1 MEYIAIKDPTK
12 REARDIFENK
22 ILKKVREYLKR
33 DFGKKKWK
41 FEFFLVGSAK
51 RNLILVGN
59 EGFDLDYQL
68 RFNKIPSNYLG
79 KAQKTKLKLKEYFE
93 DAFKEL
99 GFDLTNCEDSTHVLT
114 TKKLDSK
121 GQVIYSYDIAILR
134 YNSNSD
140 YIILKNEKEGKGKED
155 YHYIQL
161 SNCEDFNNK
170 YKQINSSEKWKQL
183 REIYK
188 SKKEAVQNQCKDDR
202 PHSFSL
208 LGETVNEVLQK
219 NQIKEKE

>member
-1 MEYIAIKDPTK
+1 MEYIAKKDPTK

-33 DFGKKKWK
+33 DFGKKKWT

-79 KAQKTKLKLKEYFE
+79 KAQKTKLKLKEYF
-93 DAFKEL
+93 DKAFEEL
-99 GFDLTNCEDSTHVLT
+99 GLDLTNCEDSTHVLT
-114 TKKLDSK
+114 TKKLDSN

-134 YNSNSD
+134 YNSNND
-140 YIILKNEKEGKGKED
+140 YIILKNEKAGKKDD
-155 YHYIQL
+155 YHYIEL
-161 SNCEDFNNK
+161 SNCEDFNK
-170 YKQINSSEKWKQL
+170 RYKQINSSEKWSLL
-183 REIYK
+183 RKIYK
-188 SKKEAVQNQCKDDR
+188 SKKEEVQNLCKDDR

-208 LGETVNEVLQK
+208 LGEAVNEVLQ
-219 NQIKEKE
+219 NN

>member
-1 MEYIAIKDPTK
+1 MEYIAKKDPIK
-12 REARDIFENK
+12 REARDIFEKK
-22 ILKKVREYLKR
+22 IIKKVRKYLKKE
-33 DFGKKKWK
+33 FGKKKWS
-41 FEFFLVGSAK
+41 FEVFLVGSAK

-68 RFNKIPSNYLG
+68 RFNKIPLDYLNDA
-79 KAQKTKLKLKEYFE
+79 KKTKLKFKEYF
-93 DAFKEL
+93 DKAYKEL
-99 GFDLTNCEDSTHVLT
+99 GLVLTNCEDSTHVLT
-114 TKKLDSK
+114 TKKLDSNRK
-121 GQVIYSYDIAILR
+121 VVYSYDIAILR
-134 YNSNSD
+134 YNSNKE

-161 SNCEDFNNK
+161 SKCEDFNNK
-170 YKQINSSEKWKQL
+170 YKQINSSEKWKLL

-208 LGETVNEVLQK
+208 LGETVNEVLQRIP
-219 NQIKEKE
+219 N